1 MRGMTIMTIT
11 RPSIH
16 LTPSPFFQL
25 RWLRR
30 RHLLKL
36 GYLCADCCQVRGIS
50 VGTKEEQVNPV
61 GNVENWSIT
70 DRGAAAGAQVRSRV
84 AYERN
89 SRASGERSWQVAS
102 IR

>member
-1 MRGMTIMTIT
+1 MMTIT

-30 RHLLKL
+30 RRLLKL
-36 GYLCADCCQVRGIS
+36 GYLCADCCQGRGIG
-50 VGTKEEQVNPV
+50 VGTKEEHVNPV

-70 DRGAAAGAQVRSRV
+70 DRALPQ
-84 AYERN
+84 ER
-89 SRASGERSWQVAS
+89 RFGLG
-102 IR
+102 